1 VARISDADP
10 EMLRYFAGV
19 GINLDS
25 RLRVVTRREFAGMI
39 SVAIESHGGTETTVD
54 LGSPAARAIW
64 VTA

>member
-1 VARISDADP
+1 
-10 EMLRYFAGV
+10 MLRYFDSV

-25 RLRVVTRREFAGMI
+25 RLRVLTRREFAGMI
-39 SVAIESHGGTETTVD
+39 SVAIASADGAETNVD